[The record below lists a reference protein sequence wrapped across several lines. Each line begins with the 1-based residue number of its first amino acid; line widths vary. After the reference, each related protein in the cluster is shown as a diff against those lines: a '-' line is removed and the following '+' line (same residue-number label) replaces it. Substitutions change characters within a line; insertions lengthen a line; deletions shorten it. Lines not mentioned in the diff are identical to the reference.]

1 MKKIAITQR
10 LIENVSYFEI
20 RDALDIRW
28 GKLFS
33 NLGYLPILLPTDY
46 NFKQYFEAFD
56 INGIILSGGNDLSSI
71 LPDELSKKR
80 DAFEKELIKY
90 AIKIDIPVLGICRG
104 MLVIAEYFNGEFK
117 KVDGHVGINHNILI
131 SDKSK
136 FNHDLK
142 NIGDVNSYH
151 NYSVEKISNDFI
163 ISAKSE
169 DGVIEAIEHKKYK
182 IFGQM
187 WHSERQDPFN
197 ENELNIIK
205 KLFV

>member
-10 LIENVSYFEI
+10 LIENVGYFEI
-20 RDALDIRW
+20 RDALDIEW

-33 NLGYLPILLPTDY
+33 SLGYLPILLPTEYD
-46 NFKQYFEAFD
+46 FKKYFEEFE

-71 LPDELSKKR
+71 FPDELSKKR
-80 DAFEKELIKY
+80 DAFEKELLSF
-90 AIKIDIPVLGICRG
+90 AIKKDIPVLGICRG

-117 KVDGHVGINHNILI
+117 KVDGHVGINHKILI
-131 SDKSK
+131 SDESK

-142 NIGDVNSYH
+142 YIGDVNLYH
-151 NYSVEKISNDFI
+151 NYIVEKISGDFV

-169 DGVIEAIEHKKYK
+169 GGVIEAIEHKKYK

-187 WHSERQDPFN
+187 WHSERQAPLN
-197 ENELNIIK
+197 ANELKVIK
-205 KLFV
+205 KLFL

>member
-10 LIENVSYFEI
+10 LIENVGYFEI
-20 RDALDIRW
+20 RDALDIEW

-33 NLGYLPILLPTDY
+33 SLGYLPILLPTEYD
-46 NFKQYFEAFD
+46 FKKYFEEFE

-71 LPDELSKKR
+71 FPDELSKKR
-80 DAFEKELIKY
+80 DAFEKELLSF
-90 AIKIDIPVLGICRG
+90 AIKKDIPVLGICRG

-117 KVDGHVGINHNILI
+117 KVDGHVGINHKILI
-131 SDKSK
+131 SDESK

-142 NIGDVNSYH
+142 YIGDVNSYH
-151 NYSVEKISNDFI
+151 NYSVEKISGDFV

-169 DGVIEAIEHKKYK
+169 GGVIEAIEHKKYK

-187 WHSERQDPFN
+187 WHSERQAPLN
-197 ENELNIIK
+197 ANELKVIK
-205 KLFV
+205 KLFL